1 MVRVRPRGP
10 LRAGLLSAAD
20 LQRLHGAELAARAL
34 EVRSGYR
41 LHRALEA
48 RRPRI
53 YTTVTAVRLWW
64 MKYRLPDGSVE
75 RIDNVEMLESQ
86 YGDSLRECIQEQ
98 K

>member
-1 MVRVRPRGP
+1 MGRPLGP
-10 LRAGLLSAAD
+10 VHAGLLDGAD

-53 YTTVTAVRLWW
+53 HTTVQAVRIWW

-75 RIDNVEMLESQ
+75 RIDNVEILESQ
-86 YGDSLRECIQEQ
+86 YGDSLRERIQE
-98 K
+98 